1 MRRGRIVARQSEGEG
16 GARRYGYRPEILGT
30 AAAVDL
36 EVAAAAAAVV
46 VEGVPSLDWF
56 GPDAERG

>member
-16 GARRYGYRPEILGT
+16 GARCYGYRPEILET

-36 EVAAAAAAVV
+36 EVAAAVV
-46 VEGVPSLDWF
+46 AEGVPLDGW
-56 GPDAERG
+56 